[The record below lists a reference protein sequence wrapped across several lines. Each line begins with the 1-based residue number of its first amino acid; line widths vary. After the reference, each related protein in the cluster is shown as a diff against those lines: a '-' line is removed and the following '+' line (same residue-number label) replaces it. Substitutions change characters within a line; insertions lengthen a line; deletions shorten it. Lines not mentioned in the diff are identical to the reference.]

1 MLLALALGQVS
12 RGTCSPRVLLS
23 AQGNAVRG
31 EWVTQGL
38 APSLLS
44 RLLDV
49 PCQIPKANS
58 CVNVKREGMSSMFR
72 YRRKLLS
79 ACKNHASRDLHL

>member
-1 MLLALALGQVS
+1 MLLALASGRVS
-12 RGTCSPRVLLS
+12 RGTRSPWVLPG
-23 AQGNAVRG
+23 AQGEAVRG
-31 EWVTQGL
+31 ERVTQGL

-44 RLLDV
+44 RILDV
-49 PCQIPKANS
+49 RCQMPKANS

-79 ACKNHASRDLHL
+79 ACKDRASRDLNL